1 MLQLCI
7 IWLNWCACYL
17 QVRFEWLP
25 PISLSLTQVT
35 QEGFESCDGNDGNLI
50 KTWSPRTTQGTVD
63 IGSLPVGLN
72 YFISKHD
79 ESYGVCLNHCNSFLK
94 KSKL

>member
-1 MLQLCI
+1 MVELVRMH
-7 IWLNWCACYL
+7 AEL

-50 KTWSPRTTQGTVD
+50 KTWSPRTTEGTVD

-79 ESYGVCLNHCNSFLK
+79 ESYGVCFKSLQFFFK
-94 KSKL
+94 KKQTLAPHV